1 MIIYS
6 MIIIEYF
13 YNDDNRTLY
22 VEFSTEE
29 DKDKYYRVMELV
41 FEDIE
46 YNSPTIITE
55 DEMDEIDEEFII
67 DLLTQYFENNEL
79 PEEKT
84 L

>member
-1 MIIYS
+1 

-13 YNDDNRTLY
+13 YNEDNRTLY

-67 DLLTQYFENNEL
+67 DLLTQYFEENEL

>member
-1 MIIYS
+1 
-6 MIIIEYF
+6 
-13 YNDDNRTLY
+13 LY
-22 VEFSTEE
+22 VEFSTKE

>member
-1 MIIYS
+1 MT
-6 MIIIEYF
+6 IIEYF
-13 YNDDNRTLY
+13 YNDENRTLY
-22 VEFSTEE
+22 VGFSTRR
-29 DKDKYYRVMELV
+29 DRDRYYRVIELG

-55 DEMDEIDEEFII
+55 DEMNEIDEDFII
-67 DLLTQYFENNEL
+67 DLLTQYFEDNEL

>member
-6 MIIIEYF
+6 LIIIEYF

-22 VEFSTEE
+22 VEFSTKK
-29 DKDKYYRVMELV
+29 DKDKYYRVIELV

-55 DEMDEIDEEFII
+55 DEMDEIDEDFII

>member
-1 MIIYS
+1 
-6 MIIIEYF
+6 
-13 YNDDNRTLY
+13 
-22 VEFSTEE
+22 
-29 DKDKYYRVMELV
+29 MELV

>member
-1 MIIYS
+1 
-6 MIIIEYF
+6 
-13 YNDDNRTLY
+13 LY

-67 DLLTQYFENNEL
+67 DLLTQYFEENEL

>member
-1 MIIYS
+1 MT
-6 MIIIEYF
+6 IIEYF
-13 YNDDNRTLY
+13 YNDENRTLY
-22 VEFSTEE
+22 VEFSTRR
-29 DKDKYYRVMELV
+29 DRDRYYRVIELG

-55 DEMDEIDEEFII
+55 DEMNEIDEDFII
-67 DLLTQYFENNEL
+67 DLLTQYFEDNEL

>member
-1 MIIYS
+1 

-67 DLLTQYFENNEL
+67 DLLTQYFEENEL

>member
-1 MIIYS
+1 MT
-6 MIIIEYF
+6 IIEYF

-22 VEFSTEE
+22 VEFSTR
-29 DKDKYYRVMELV
+29 KDRDRYYRVVELV

-55 DEMDEIDEEFII
+55 DEMNEIDEDFII
-67 DLLTQYFENNEL
+67 DLLTQYFKDNDL

>member
-22 VEFSTEE
+22 VEFSTKK
-29 DKDKYYRVMELV
+29 DKDKYYRVIELV

-55 DEMDEIDEEFII
+55 DEMDEIDEDFII

>member
-1 MIIYS
+1 
-6 MIIIEYF
+6 
-13 YNDDNRTLY
+13 LY
-22 VEFSTEE
+22 VEFSTKK
-29 DKDKYYRVMELV
+29 DKDKYYRVIELV

>member
-1 MIIYS
+1 MV
-6 MIIIEYF
+6 IIEYF

-22 VEFSTEE
+22 VEFSTKE

-55 DEMDEIDEEFII
+55 DEMDEIDEEFIV

>member
-13 YNDDNRTLY
+13 YNEDNRTLY

>member
-67 DLLTQYFENNEL
+67 DLLTQYFEENEL

>member
-1 MIIYS
+1 MV
-6 MIIIEYF
+6 IIEYF

-22 VEFSTEE
+22 VEFSTKE

-46 YNSPTIITE
+46 YNSPIIITE
-55 DEMDEIDEEFII
+55 DEMNEIDEEFII

>member
-1 MIIYS
+1 MV
-6 MIIIEYF
+6 IIEYF

-22 VEFSTEE
+22 VEFSTKK
-29 DKDKYYRVMELV
+29 DKDKYYRVIELV

>member
-13 YNDDNRTLY
+13 YNEDNRTLY

-67 DLLTQYFENNEL
+67 DLLTQYFEENEL

>member
-1 MIIYS
+1 MT
-6 MIIIEYF
+6 IIEYF

-22 VEFSTEE
+22 VEFSTKK
-29 DKDKYYRVMELV
+29 DKDKYYRVIELV

>member
-1 MIIYS
+1 MT
-6 MIIIEYF
+6 IIEYF
-13 YNDDNRTLY
+13 YNDENRTLY
-22 VEFSTEE
+22 VEFSTR
-29 DKDKYYRVMELV
+29 KDRDRYYRVIELV

-55 DEMDEIDEEFII
+55 DEMDEIDEDFII
-67 DLLTQYFENNEL
+67 DLLNQYFEDNKL

>member
-1 MIIYS
+1 
-6 MIIIEYF
+6 
-13 YNDDNRTLY
+13 LY
-22 VEFSTEE
+22 VEFSTKK
-29 DKDKYYRVMELV
+29 DKDKYYRVIELV

-55 DEMDEIDEEFII
+55 DEMDEIDEDFII

>member
-1 MIIYS
+1 MV
-6 MIIIEYF
+6 IIEYF

-22 VEFSTEE
+22 VEFSTKE

>member
-1 MIIYS
+1 MT
-6 MIIIEYF
+6 IIEYF
-13 YNDDNRTLY
+13 YNDENRTLY
-22 VEFSTEE
+22 VEFSTRR
-29 DKDKYYRVMELV
+29 DRDRYYRVIELG

-55 DEMDEIDEEFII
+55 DEMNEIDEDFII

>member
-1 MIIYS
+1 MT
-6 MIIIEYF
+6 IIEYF
-13 YNDDNRTLY
+13 YNDENRTLY
-22 VEFSTEE
+22 VEFSTRR
-29 DKDKYYRVMELV
+29 DRDRYYRVIELG

-55 DEMDEIDEEFII
+55 DEMNEIDGDFII
-67 DLLTQYFENNEL
+67 DLLTQYFEDNEL

>member
-1 MIIYS
+1 MT
-6 MIIIEYF
+6 IIEYF
-13 YNDDNRTLY
+13 YNDENRTLY
-22 VEFSTEE
+22 VEFSTR
-29 DKDKYYRVMELV
+29 KDRDRYYRVIELV

-55 DEMDEIDEEFII
+55 DEMNEIDEDFIV
-67 DLLTQYFENNEL
+67 DLLNQYFEDNRL

>member
-22 VEFSTEE
+22 VEFSTKK
-29 DKDKYYRVMELV
+29 DKDKYYRVIELV

>member
-1 MIIYS
+1 MV
-6 MIIIEYF
+6 IIEYF

-22 VEFSTEE
+22 VEFSTKE

-55 DEMDEIDEEFII
+55 DEMNEIDEEFII

>member
-1 MIIYS
+1 
-6 MIIIEYF
+6 
-13 YNDDNRTLY
+13 
-22 VEFSTEE
+22 
-29 DKDKYYRVMELV
+29 MELV

-67 DLLTQYFENNEL
+67 DLLTQYFEENEL

>member
-1 MIIYS
+1 

-13 YNDDNRTLY
+13 YNEDNRTLY
-22 VEFSTEE
+22 VEFSTEQ

-67 DLLTQYFENNEL
+67 DLLTQYFEENEL

>member
-1 MIIYS
+1 

-22 VEFSTEE
+22 VEFSTKE

-55 DEMDEIDEEFII
+55 DEMNEIDEEFII
-67 DLLTQYFENNEL
+67 DLLTQYFEENEL

>member
-1 MIIYS
+1 MT
-6 MIIIEYF
+6 IIEYF
-13 YNDDNRTLY
+13 YNDENRTLY
-22 VEFSTEE
+22 VEFSIRR
-29 DKDKYYRVMELV
+29 DRDRYYRVIELG

-55 DEMDEIDEEFII
+55 DEMNEIDEDFII
-67 DLLTQYFENNEL
+67 DLLTQYFEDNEL

>member
-1 MIIYS
+1 MV
-6 MIIIEYF
+6 IIEYF

-22 VEFSTEE
+22 VEFSTKE

-67 DLLTQYFENNEL
+67 DLLTQYFEENDL

>member
-1 MIIYS
+1 MT
-6 MIIIEYF
+6 IIEYF
-13 YNDDNRTLY
+13 YNDENRTLY
-22 VEFSTEE
+22 VEFSTR
-29 DKDKYYRVMELV
+29 KDRDRYYRVIELV

-55 DEMDEIDEEFII
+55 DEMNEIDEDFII
-67 DLLTQYFENNEL
+67 DLLNQYFEDNKL

>member
-13 YNDDNRTLY
+13 YNEDNRTLY
-22 VEFSTEE
+22 VEFSTEQ

-67 DLLTQYFENNEL
+67 DLLTQYFEENEL